1 MLHKKWVAAAAATIV
16 SALALTGCASTPA
29 TPSGPV
35 TITYSN
41 FISAGG
47 NEANLAT
54 IVKAFEKANPTIT
67 VKVNTVP
74 YTNYDTALQTQ
85 LAAGT
90 ASDVFDIDGVGN
102 YLSYQANGQLAQIT
116 GADSSVYSKAL
127 LDSYQTAGKQY
138 GLPTSFSA
146 VILYYNK
153 ALFKAAGVS
162 YPTSSWT
169 WSDELAAAKK
179 ITDPSKGIYG
189 LYQPV
194 TYNEFYKVLVQN
206 GGSFL
211 NKAGTKV
218 AFDTPA
224 GVAAAKWLTE
234 KSGTVMPTIAQGQG
248 TPNDDTNLFMQ
259 GKLGM
264 DITGTWEIGAF
275 AKAPADWDIAVEPGN
290 TKQASATFS
299 NAVGI
304 SVNSKHKAAAEK
316 WAEYLSSSSEE
327 VNVRIS
333 KGWELPT
340 ISNQAQLS
348 AYLKEGAPAN
358 RQAVF
363 DAAKSIAQSPVLG
376 ANGNQIQDI
385 MTNELVEA
393 QAGRATVAQALAAAA
408 AQINPLLG
416 K

>member
-1 MLHKKWVAAAAATIV
+1 MQHKKWIVAAAAVAAG
-16 SALALTGCASTPA
+16 ALALTGCSSNTPKASA
-29 TPSGPV
+29 GPV
-35 TITYSN
+35 TITYTN

-47 NEANLAT
+47 NEANLTT
-54 IVKAFEKANPTIT
+54 IVNAFEKANPNIT

-74 YTNYDTALQTQ
+74 YTNYDTDLQTQ

-90 ASDVFDIDGVGN
+90 GSDVFDIDGVGN
-102 YLSYQANGQLAQIT
+102 YLTYQKNGQLAQIT
-116 GADSSVYSKAL
+116 GADNALYSKAL
-127 LDSYQTAGKQY
+127 LDSYQTGGKQY

-153 ALFKAAGVS
+153 ALFDAAGVS

-179 ITDPSKGIYG
+179 IDDPANKVYG

-194 TYNEFYKVLVQN
+194 TYNEFYKVLVQT

-211 NKAGTKV
+211 NKKGTKV
-218 AFDTPA
+218 AFNSAA
-224 GVAAAKWLTE
+224 GVRAANWLVQ
-234 KSGTVMPTIAQGQG
+234 KSGTVMPTVAQGQG
-248 TPNDDTNLFMQ
+248 TPNDDTNLFLA

-275 AKAPADWDIAVEPGN
+275 AKLPSWDIAVEPGDS
-290 TKQASATFS
+290 TQASATFS

-304 SVNSKHKAAAEK
+304 SVNSKNKAAAEK
-316 WAEYLSSSSEE
+316 WAEYLSSSKEE

-340 ISNQAQLS
+340 IANKTQLA
-348 AYLKEGAPAN
+348 AYLKEGAPDN

-376 ANGNQIQDI
+376 ANSNQIQDI
-385 MTNELVEA
+385 MTNELIEA
-393 QAGRATVAQALAAAA
+393 QAGRSTVAQALAAAES
-408 AQINPLLG
+408 QINPVLG
-416 K
+416 Q